1 MENSIWSSWWE
12 ASSSD
17 LRQLAL
23 IMTALVMVLIVVLWL
38 LLERANETLPP
49 GPCGLPIVGYLPFLS
64 TQLHKRFTEL
74 AEVHG
79 PVYKLWLGCKMY
91 VVIGSPSLAKQ
102 VREQVVTFSDRD
114 LLIASKIISYGGN
127 DIAFSSYLP
136 DWRKLRKV
144 FVHELLS
151 NARLEGSY
159 VLRKKEVERAVKDV
173 YRKRG
178 KALDFG
184 QLVFMTVSN
193 TILSMLWGCTV
204 YGEEGEMFFSKIR
217 NLVDEFTVL
226 QSTPNIS
233 DLIPPLA
240 RFDLQGI
247 ERKTRQAQQSFDQIL
262 SSVIDERRKL
272 ISGRGGEVIET
283 KDFLQILLNLN
294 SRKDAASSSITDN
307 QLKGI
312 LLDTIIGGTDTT
324 ETTIEWTM
332 EMLMK
337 HPDAMQ
343 KVNKELDEVVGRSNI
358 VEESHLPKLHYLD
371 AVVKETL
378 RLHPAVPMLAL
389 RCPSQDFKLGKYTI
403 LNGVPVIVNTYAIH
417 RDPQLWTTPLE
428 FRPDRFLDENATK
441 FDYLGNS
448 SQYFPFGTGR
458 RVCAGLPMAQK
469 MLKYVLASLL
479 HSFEWKLA
487 AGTEVDS
494 TVKFGIVL
502 KLEKPLILVPSPRI
516 ASPDLY

>member
-1 MENSIWSSWWE
+1 MKNSI
-12 ASSSD
+12 SSSD
-17 LRQLAL
+17 LQQWELVVAGVVVVL
-23 IMTALVMVLIVVLWL
+23 IMVLWL

-49 GPCGLPIVGYLPFLS
+49 GPRGLPIVGYLPFLS
-64 TQLHKRFTEL
+64 TQLHRRFTEL
-74 AEVHG
+74 AEIYG

-91 VVIGSPSLAKQ
+91 VVIGSPLLVKQ
-102 VREQVVTFSDRD
+102 VRDQVVTFTDRD
-114 LLIASKIISYGGN
+114 PLIASKIISYGGN
-127 DIAFSSYLP
+127 DIAFSSYSP

-144 FVHELLS
+144 FVHELVNS
-151 NARLEGSY
+151 ARLEGSY
-159 VLRKKEVERAVKDV
+159 MLRKKEVERAVKDV

-233 DLIPPLA
+233 DLIPALA

-262 SSVIDERRKL
+262 SSIINERRKL
-272 ISGRGGEVIET
+272 ISGWKGEVKET
-283 KDFLQILLNLN
+283 KDFLQIILDLN
-294 SRKDAASSSITDN
+294 SSKDAAISSITDD

-312 LLDTIIGGTDTT
+312 LVDTIIGGTDTT

-332 EMLMK
+332 AMLMQ

-343 KVNKELDEVVGRSNI
+343 KVNKELDEIVGRSNF
-358 VEESHLPKLHYLD
+358 VEEIHLPKLRYLD

-389 RCPSQDFKLGKYTI
+389 RCPSQDIKLGKYTI
-403 LNGVPVIVNTYAIH
+403 PNGVPVIVNTYAIH
-417 RDPQLWTTPLE
+417 RDPQLWTSPLE
-428 FRPDRFLDENATK
+428 FRPNRFLDENATK

-458 RVCAGLPMAQK
+458 RVCAGLPMAEK
-469 MLKYVLASLL
+469 MLKYILASLL

-494 TVKFGIVL
+494 TDKFGIVL
-502 KLEKPLILVPSPRI
+502 KLEKLLILVPTPKL
-516 ASPDLY
+516 ANPDLY